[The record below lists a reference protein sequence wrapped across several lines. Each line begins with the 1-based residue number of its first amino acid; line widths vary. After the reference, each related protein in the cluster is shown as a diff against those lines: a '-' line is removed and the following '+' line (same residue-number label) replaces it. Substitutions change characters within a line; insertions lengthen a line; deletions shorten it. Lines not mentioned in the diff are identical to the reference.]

1 MPKTLFYIIRKLRH
15 RVVSRQ
21 ERMRS
26 ILWNLELAAG
36 PILFHSAVRSF
47 LNMGNSSLTE
57 VNYLRRKGF
66 TTEMLR
72 QLLEVAKKAG
82 MNELYL
88 SVEKKNEPSVKTII
102 RNGGVYQRSFEMDGE
117 QADIYRIALSK

>member
-1 MPKTLFYIIRKLRH
+1 
-15 RVVSRQ
+15 
-21 ERMRS
+21 
-26 ILWNLELAAG
+26 
-36 PILFHSAVRSF
+36 
-47 LNMGNSSLTE
+47 MGNSSLTE

-66 TTEMLR
+66 ATEMLR

-117 QADIYRIALSK
+117 QADIYRAEHRVAWRENDRIKKRKRKAFASSRGME